1 LRMKFPTMGTP
12 FTHDPST
19 GERTMFGGEL
29 GIGFKSRINPSVVVL
44 LPLVICLGACAT
56 HIYGEIVFEGGV
68 SPEKP
73 GDWGENVAAYV
84 GLEGNT
90 GSVSISG
97 PNGYLTARET
107 YIGYRDKGSLTLGDF
122 SEFRTA
128 ELFVGGAAE
137 GLVQISGGSRL
148 YTGTTYVG
156 WENNGEISVEFSQ
169 WDSGTVYVG
178 YLASGSVVVDNSDLR
193 VGKFYLSGGSL
204 ELSNPIAVEFGS
216 FYGTLGDITGSGN
229 VYARGAVIDTDLS
242 FSSPVHLQQNF
253 YLNDGNI
260 TFHLDL
266 TSGEGDLGI
275 GYRGSARLNI
285 GGNVTVRAE
294 DVYLGYLPE
303 SGGEAVV
310 AGSDAKLHCS
320 QLHVGYFGE
329 GILTIHHGAEVA
341 AWVSYV
347 ATTNQGRGTVLVT
360 GPGSTWKTEYDLY
373 LGGAGA
379 KVTIADR
386 AVATANWV
394 IVPAGATLELEVT
407 HDPVVILSRKPAFG
421 GGVREATFSNE
432 GTVILRAAT
441 NLPPGMYTPIVA
453 RVWDD
458 RSGIYEAIGGVW
470 DATRHVFAVG
480 HAANENISVNW
491 AESRQVPIYDVNTG
505 SYVVVE
511 FTGGGSGSGQ
521 LSGQPASGDVLQALQ
536 SVAGAPVAAAWL
548 FDVTNYPTGSTAW
561 LSFFV
566 GPGYSHDLFRYWHWD
581 GNQWSPFNPEESSYD
596 GGYIQFKIPGFSGYG
611 VSILPEP
618 NALGILG
625 SLAIGL
631 AGYWW
636 VRSRRRPNTAAAP
649 SDHAG

>member
-1 LRMKFPTMGTP
+1 MLGRTRWVDFNSGVELVHVLFILFYTVALLSFVTSQLRAEIKF
-12 FTHDPST
+12 D
-19 GERTMFGGEL
+19 
-29 GIGFKSRINPSVVVL
+29 
-44 LPLVICLGACAT
+44 
-56 HIYGEIVFEGGV
+56 GGV
-68 SPEKP
+68 QPENP
-73 GDWGENVAAYV
+73 TDWGEDEIGYV
-84 GLEGNT
+84 GLQDQPGKI
-90 GSVSISG
+90 SISK
-97 PNGYLTARET
+97 GYLVAKET
-107 YIGYRDKGSLTLGDF
+107 YLGYEST
-122 SEFRTA
+122 
-128 ELFVGGAAE
+128 
-137 GLVQISGGSRL
+137 
-148 YTGTTYVG
+148 
-156 WENNGEISVEFSQ
+156 
-169 WDSGTVYVG
+169 
-178 YLASGSVVVDNSDLR
+178 
-193 VGKFYLSGGSL
+193 GSL
-204 ELSNPIAVEFGS
+204 ELTGYESELRTGELYIGRGGAGVAEVSGGARMYTDLTCIGWTSEGSLKIDSTQFESGKVFLGYLGTGSLQLEYNATVRLNS
-216 FYGTLGDITGSGN
+216 FYGNLADISGSGAI
-229 VYARGAVIDTDLS
+229 YAKGIVTDAEFVFDSPQDLKRVLPFGSEGIFNLDLS
-242 FSSPVHLQQNF
+242 
-253 YLNDGNI
+253 
-260 TFHLDL
+260 
-266 TSGEGDLGI
+266 SGDGDLGV
-275 GYRGSARLNI
+275 GYRGRGQLSI
-285 GGNVTVRAE
+285 GGSVTVRTQNA
-294 DVYLGYLPE
+294 YLGYLP
-303 SGGEAVV
+303 GGQGKGVV

-421 GGVREATFSNE
+421 GGVREATFRNE

-596 GGYIQFKIPGFSGYG
+596 GGYIRFKIPGFSGYG
-611 VSILPEP
+611 VSIVPEP

-636 VRSRRRPNTAAAP
+636 VRSRQRRTRQPLPPIMLGRSA
-649 SDHAG
+649 